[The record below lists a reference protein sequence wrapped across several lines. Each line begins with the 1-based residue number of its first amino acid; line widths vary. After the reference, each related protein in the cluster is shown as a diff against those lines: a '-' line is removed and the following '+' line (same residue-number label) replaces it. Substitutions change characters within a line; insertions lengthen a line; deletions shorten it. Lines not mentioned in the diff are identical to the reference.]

1 MILPSG
7 EHDPDSKSNVLFND
21 VDASTNFRSA
31 EIPTPLLE
39 EAVDDTV
46 LGHCSVS
53 GEGLASSASI
63 TRDGRIN
70 VELEFKAKVPNLP
83 RVEEDSGEDQTARKF
98 TPSEFPKMN
107 IVIMI
112 VGSRGDVQPY
122 VALGRRLCAD
132 GHRVRLATHET
143 FRSFVCDNGLEFFDI
158 GGNPQDL
165 MSYMVKNPGL
175 MPGIDS
181 LTNGDIKRKR
191 QMLSEMI
198 KGCWDSC
205 YSPCPIT
212 GKPFVADA
220 IISNPPAFAHV
231 HCAEAMKIPLLMSF
245 TMPWSP
251 TASFPHPLVNINKSN
266 ADRGLTNF
274 LTYHLAELLTWQGLG
289 DIINKFRMETLGL
302 SPLSIKSGPGILD
315 SLRIPWTYCMSP
327 ALVPKPADW
336 LQHIDVTGFYFLDL
350 ATNYTP
356 PSDLAQFLEAGPPP
370 IYIGFGSVVVDD
382 PEAMTHTIFEATR
395 QAGVRALVSA
405 GWGGLGGNA
414 VPPTFSSW
422 ATFHMIGSSPK
433 DGLPTVVVPFFG
445 DQGFWGSMIEKAGAG
460 PKPIKPKQLDVDRL
474 KEAIAFVMSPS
485 AKDAA
490 QRMADQI
497 RSENGVDRGASS
509 FYRHLPLENMKC
521 SLVPSR
527 IAVWWSEKHSLRL
540 SSFAAITLAE
550 AGQINMAD
558 LKLIETRAYDTHTEA
573 SDPFSG
579 ASAALFWT
587 LTHYSAAVA
596 EILYSPMS
604 GLSRTA
610 AALPDGVVKVFNG
623 VYEGFHN
630 APSLYGSEV
639 RKAKKI
645 TGTSSG
651 FKEGGKAFCYGI
663 YDGITGLVTEPLRG
677 AKEEG
682 AVGALKGSARSMFDL
697 AMKPVAGTFALVA
710 NPMQGAWT
718 SVKLSAARKAA
729 DARRKTR
736 LQLGT
741 EEVKASTSEERWM
754 IIKGF
759 NACITAHIQ
768 RQKAD
773 KEKAKADKDD
783 REKRKAEREA
793 EKDRVRA
800 ERQRMK
806 AQREAEREAGKE
818 LSGNGKGKLQK
829 QRPTS
834 DFLATPLH
842 SESTLTLVSSTSPE
856 SPASSQRSGI
866 VGRLRKSRGSSESS
880 NLSPRS
886 SLGPPLSRYPTS
898 ERDQFHARDSVA
910 EPGPSDSTRFSTG
923 SYFPPTT
930 RPSTPSYTTLTPST
944 SLSYT
949 TLTPST
955 SLSYTT
961 LTSSSSL
968 SRTTAP
974 SSDADWDAAS
984 LWDEPPSPRS
994 SRQSFQTILPL
1005 YSPMMSEPLEE
1016 VQRRVHLAEQRGY
1029 AFAS

>member
-1 MILPSG
+1 MIIISG
-7 EHDPDSKSNVLFND
+7 EQDPDSKSSMLFDD
-21 VDASTNFRSA
+21 VDASTNTYRSA
-31 EIPTPLLE
+31 EIPTHLLE
-39 EAVDDTV
+39 NAVDDSV

-70 VELEFKAKVPNLP
+70 VELDLKAKVLDLP
-83 RVEEDSGEDQTARKF
+83 RIAEDSGEDYTARKF
-98 TPSEFPKMN
+98 SPSEFSRMN

-122 VALGRRLCAD
+122 VALGRRLSAD

-143 FRSFVCDNGLEFFDI
+143 FRSFVCENGLEFFDI

-212 GKPFVADA
+212 GKAFVADA
-220 IISNPPAFAHV
+220 IISNPPAFAHI

-251 TASFPHPLVNINKSN
+251 TTSFPHPLVNINKSN

-302 SPLSIKSGPGILD
+302 LPLSIKSGPGILD
-315 SLRIPWTYCMSP
+315 SLQVPWTYCMSP
-327 ALVPKPADW
+327 ALVPKPTDW

-356 PSDLAQFLEAGPPP
+356 PPALAKFLEAGPPP

-382 PEAMTHTIFEATR
+382 PEAMTNTIFAATR

-414 VPPTFSSW
+414 VPPHIFILGNIPHDWLFAEGRVAAVVHHGGAGTISAGLS
-422 ATFHMIGSSPK
+422 K
-433 DGLPTVVVPFFG
+433 GLPTVVVPFFG

-460 PKPIKPKQLDVDRL
+460 PKPLKPRKLDVDGL
-474 KEAIAFVMSPS
+474 KDAIIFVMSPS

-509 FYRHLPLENMKC
+509 FYRHLPLEDMKC

-527 IAVWWSEKHSLRL
+527 TAAWWSEKYSLRL
-540 SSFAAITLAE
+540 SSFAATTLAE

-558 LKLIETRAYDTHTEA
+558 LKLCATRTYDTHTEA
-573 SDPFSG
+573 TNPVSG
-579 ASAALFWT
+579 ASGALFWT

-610 AALPDGVVKVFNG
+610 AIIPDGVVKVFNG

-639 RKAKKI
+639 RKSKKI
-645 TGTSSG
+645 TGTTSG
-651 FKEGGKAFCYGI
+651 FKEGGKAFYYGL

-677 AKEEG
+677 AKENG
-682 AVGALKGSARSMFDL
+682 AVGALTGSARSMVDL
-697 AMKPVAGTFALVA
+697 AMKPMAGTVALVSH
-710 NPMQGAWT
+710 PMQGAWT
-718 SVKLSAARKAA
+718 SVKLSAARKTA
-729 DARRKTR
+729 DTRRKMR
-736 LQLGT
+736 VQLGA
-741 EEVKASTSEERWM
+741 EDVKASTSEERWM
-754 IIKGF
+754 VIKGF
-759 NACITAHIQ
+759 NACITSHIQ
-768 RQKAD
+768 RQKAE
-773 KEKAKADKDD
+773 KEKAKADKED
-783 REKRKAEREA
+783 RERHKAEREA
-793 EKDRVRA
+793 EMDRVKA

-806 AQREAEREAGKE
+806 AQREAESRKGALGERKRKAEESEAHIGF
-818 LSGNGKGKLQK
+818 S
-829 QRPTS
+829 P
-834 DFLATPLH
+834 APVH
-842 SESTLTLVSSTSPE
+842 SESALTLVSSTSQKAQPL
-856 SPASSQRSGI
+856 ASDR
-866 VGRLRKSRGSSESS
+866 V
-880 NLSPRS
+880 LSA
-886 SLGPPLSRYPTS
+886 G
-898 ERDQFHARDSVA
+898 
-910 EPGPSDSTRFSTG
+910 
-923 SYFPPTT
+923 
-930 RPSTPSYTTLTPST
+930 
-944 SLSYT
+944 
-949 TLTPST
+949 
-955 SLSYTT
+955 
-961 LTSSSSL
+961 
-968 SRTTAP
+968 
-974 SSDADWDAAS
+974 
-984 LWDEPPSPRS
+984 
-994 SRQSFQTILPL
+994 
-1005 YSPMMSEPLEE
+1005 
-1016 VQRRVHLAEQRGY
+1016 
-1029 AFAS
+1029 

>member
-1 MILPSG
+1 
-7 EHDPDSKSNVLFND
+7 
-21 VDASTNFRSA
+21 
-31 EIPTPLLE
+31 
-39 EAVDDTV
+39 
-46 LGHCSVS
+46 
-53 GEGLASSASI
+53 
-63 TRDGRIN
+63 
-70 VELEFKAKVPNLP
+70 
-83 RVEEDSGEDQTARKF
+83 
-98 TPSEFPKMN
+98 
-107 IVIMI
+107 
-112 VGSRGDVQPY
+112 
-122 VALGRRLCAD
+122 
-132 GHRVRLATHET
+132 
-143 FRSFVCDNGLEFFDI
+143 
-158 GGNPQDL
+158 
-165 MSYMVKNPGL
+165 
-175 MPGIDS
+175 
-181 LTNGDIKRKR
+181 
-191 QMLSEMI
+191 
-198 KGCWDSC
+198 
-205 YSPCPIT
+205 
-212 GKPFVADA
+212 
-220 IISNPPAFAHV
+220 
-231 HCAEAMKIPLLMSF
+231 
-245 TMPWSP
+245 
-251 TASFPHPLVNINKSN
+251 
-266 ADRGLTNF
+266 
-274 LTYHLAELLTWQGLG
+274 
-289 DIINKFRMETLGL
+289 
-302 SPLSIKSGPGILD
+302 
-315 SLRIPWTYCMSP
+315 
-327 ALVPKPADW
+327 
-336 LQHIDVTGFYFLDL
+336 
-350 ATNYTP
+350 
-356 PSDLAQFLEAGPPP
+356 
-370 IYIGFGSVVVDD
+370 
-382 PEAMTHTIFEATR
+382 
-395 QAGVRALVSA
+395 
-405 GWGGLGGNA
+405 
-414 VPPTFSSW
+414 
-422 ATFHMIGSSPK
+422 
-433 DGLPTVVVPFFG
+433 
-445 DQGFWGSMIEKAGAG
+445 
-460 PKPIKPKQLDVDRL
+460 
-474 KEAIAFVMSPS
+474 
-485 AKDAA
+485 
-490 QRMADQI
+490 
-497 RSENGVDRGASS
+497 
-509 FYRHLPLENMKC
+509 
-521 SLVPSR
+521 
-527 IAVWWSEKHSLRL
+527 
-540 SSFAAITLAE
+540 
-550 AGQINMAD
+550 
-558 LKLIETRAYDTHTEA
+558 
-573 SDPFSG
+573 
-579 ASAALFWT
+579 
-587 LTHYSAAVA
+587 
-596 EILYSPMS
+596 
-604 GLSRTA
+604 
-610 AALPDGVVKVFNG
+610 
-623 VYEGFHN
+623 
-630 APSLYGSEV
+630 
-639 RKAKKI
+639 
-645 TGTSSG
+645 
-651 FKEGGKAFCYGI
+651 
-663 YDGITGLVTEPLRG
+663 
-677 AKEEG
+677 
-682 AVGALKGSARSMFDL
+682 
-697 AMKPVAGTFALVA
+697 MKPVAGTFALVA